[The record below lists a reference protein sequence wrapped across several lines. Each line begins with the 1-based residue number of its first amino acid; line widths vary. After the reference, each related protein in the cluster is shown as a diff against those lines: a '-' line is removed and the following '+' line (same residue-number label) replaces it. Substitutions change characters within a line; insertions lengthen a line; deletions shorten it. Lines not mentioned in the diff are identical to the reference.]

1 MRWSAAKQLISITA
15 AKEKHPLTHLF
26 TRPVYTLVL
35 NKAASLLCVFV
46 CVVTRH
52 VACFGKELSSVFWPE
67 DTRVRRRVGP
77 EIHITALNMVFPLYW

>member
-35 NKAASLLCVFV
+35 NKAASLLCVCV
-46 CVVTRH
+46 CVCGD
-52 VACFGKELSSVFWPE
+52 APCCVFWKRAEVSVLARGHQSKAPC
-67 DTRVRRRVGP
+67 R
-77 EIHITALNMVFPLYW
+77 A